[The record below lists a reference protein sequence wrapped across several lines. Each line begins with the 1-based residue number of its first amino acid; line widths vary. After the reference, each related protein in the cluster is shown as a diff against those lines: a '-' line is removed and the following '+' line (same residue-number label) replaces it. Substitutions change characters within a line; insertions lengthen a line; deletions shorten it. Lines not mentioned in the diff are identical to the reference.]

1 MDLILGD
8 LFPAAV
14 FAVIFPTIFM
24 CGEIVRRKLPTRPEL
39 SRKVVHFG
47 GGMAALSFP
56 FVLRSPYTVLL
67 LALLFAAI
75 ILLTKRMGL
84 LKSVHGIDRQSSGA
98 VYFPI
103 AITLLFFLGH
113 DRQVFYLISVLTLTI
128 SDSLAALVGTQY
140 GVITYEVEEGRK
152 SLEGSLV
159 FFFIT
164 FLCVHLP
171 LLLLTDFGRLESV
184 LIALVIAILV
194 TGFEAIS
201 LKGSD
206 NIFVP
211 LGTFFILVK
220 MTRYPLGD
228 IIEQTGILFL
238 IIFVSFAFTFVQKVL
253 KPSGLIG
260 LMLANYA
267 AWSLCD
273 FSWFLPLLMAQ
284 LLLYALVLRFRQQ
297 VPEDIT
303 SYQVKSLFYVVIVP
317 VALIFFANA
326 SGEYQRLYFPYVA
339 AIVSQITLIFV
350 YFLSIRNGKSMPVRG
365 LHFSALLR
373 GTFCTAVATAI
384 IALLPLFLYPAGPLW
399 LVLGEVML
407 ATIGAFG
414 IFQLASARFGD
425 DGHEWVLRQRI
436 RMAASAFAAGVVFLA
451 QLI

>member
-1 MDLILGD
+1 
-8 LFPAAV
+8 
-14 FAVIFPTIFM
+14 
-24 CGEIVRRKLPTRPEL
+24 
-39 SRKVVHFG
+39 
-47 GGMAALSFP
+47 
-56 FVLRSPYTVLL
+56 
-67 LALLFAAI
+67 
-75 ILLTKRMGL
+75 
-84 LKSVHGIDRQSSGA
+84 
-98 VYFPI
+98 
-103 AITLLFFLGH
+103 LGH

-128 SDSLAALVGTQY
+128 SDSLAALAGTQY

-228 IIEQTGILFL
+228 TVEQTGILFL
-238 IIFVSFAFTFVQKVL
+238 IIFVSFALTFVQKVL

-260 LMLANYA
+260 LMLTNYA

-303 SYQVKSLFYVVIVP
+303 GYQVKGLFYVVIVP

-326 SGEYQRLYFPYVA
+326 SGEYQRLYLPYVA

-365 LHFSALLR
+365 FHFAALLR
-373 GTFCTAVATAI
+373 GTLCTVVATAI
-384 IALLPLFLYPAGPLW
+384 IALLPLFLYPTGPLW

-414 IFQLASARFGD
+414 IFQLATARLTD

-436 RMAASAFAAGVVFLA
+436 RMGASAFAAGVVFLA